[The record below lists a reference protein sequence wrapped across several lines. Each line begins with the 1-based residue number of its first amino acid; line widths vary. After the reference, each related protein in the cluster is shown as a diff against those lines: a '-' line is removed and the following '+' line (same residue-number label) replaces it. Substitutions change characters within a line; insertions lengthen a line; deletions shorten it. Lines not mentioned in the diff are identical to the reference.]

1 MPEVGATLDA
11 PRLRRAMTLYL
22 RALEAHREQ
31 IDPLN
36 VFPVPDTGTNL
47 LLTQRALTRAH
58 EEARRAVA
66 EPVEGSILLIGVG

>member
-1 MPEVGATLDA
+1 
-11 PRLRRAMTLYL
+11 MTLYS

-36 VFPVPDTGTNL
+36 VFPVPDGDTGTNL
-47 LLTQRALTRAH
+47 LLTQRALTRAQ
-58 EEARRAVA
+58 EEARRAVV